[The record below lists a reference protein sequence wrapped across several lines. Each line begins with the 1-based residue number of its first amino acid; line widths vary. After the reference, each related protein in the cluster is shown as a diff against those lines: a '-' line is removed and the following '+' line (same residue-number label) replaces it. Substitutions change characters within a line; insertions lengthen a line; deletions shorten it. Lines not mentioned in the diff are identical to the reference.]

1 MKDRNPVAQRAAGG
15 KWQAS
20 SIKYRASKHTR
31 ALLTLLALSLAGCQG
46 YSSKSLYPTDVQT
59 VYVEMFENTTFRRS
73 MEYTLTDALAKRI
86 EAETPYKIVSSRDRA
101 DTVITGRIVNA
112 RTAALSTER
121 NIGRVLEMDIE
132 LTAVVNWKN
141 LRTGDLIIDNRTV
154 AAAASFSQWQRQGE
168 TYGAGLAAN
177 NLAVRIVELMRTQW

>member
-1 MKDRNPVAQRAAGG
+1 MR
-15 KWQAS
+15 QAS
-20 SIKYRASKHTR
+20 NIGHRVSSVESRRTAMTV
-31 ALLTLLALSLAGCQG
+31 ALLALPTLILAGCQG
-46 YSSKSLYPTDVQT
+46 YSTKSLYPTDVRT

-101 DTVITGRIVNA
+101 DTVVTGRIVNA
-112 RTAALSTER
+112 RGAALSTER
-121 NIGRVLEMDIE
+121 NIGRVLEQDIE

-141 LRTGDLIIDNRTV
+141 LRTGDLIIDNRSV

-168 TYGAGLAAN
+168 TYGANLAAN

>member
-1 MKDRNPVAQRAAGG
+1 MPFVLLVLP
-15 KWQAS
+15 
-20 SIKYRASKHTR
+20 
-31 ALLTLLALSLAGCQG
+31 ALILAGCQG
-46 YSSKSLYPTDVQT
+46 YSTKSLYPTDVRT

-101 DTVITGRIVNA
+101 DTVISGRIVNV
-112 RTAALSTER
+112 RDAALSTER
-121 NIGRVLEMDIE
+121 NIGRVLEQDIE

-141 LRTGDLIIDNRTV
+141 LRTGDLIIDNHTV

-168 TYGAGLAAN
+168 TYGANLAAN